1 MEDENNGDAV
11 CHNCGR
17 VVDDHLILREGLAA
31 LLRQSWQDAVILQGR
46 DAETGL
52 RMAED
57 NPDLDVVF
65 LDLNMPGMNGMAGI
79 QHFVQRFPKLPL
91 IILSSS
97 ENPAEVRRALALGA
111 VGYVPKSASPQTLI
125 SALRLVL
132 AGDVYLPPLLLDA
145 PPLPGRRPVEE
156 SGGLTD
162 RQVEVLA
169 ALCNGLSNKEIGRKL
184 DLSEKTVKAHITAI
198 FRTLNVVN
206 RTQAANAARARGLV
220 TP

>member
-1 MEDENNGDAV
+1 MKIL
-11 CHNCGR
+11 

-46 DAETGL
+46 DADAGL
-52 RMAED
+52 RAAEE

-65 LDLNMPGMNGMAGI
+65 LDLNMPGMNGMTGI
-79 QHFVQRFPKLPL
+79 QHFVQRFPRLPL

-132 AGDVYLPPLLLDA
+132 AGDIYLPPLLLDA
-145 PPLPGRRPVEE
+145 PPLPGRRPADE

-162 RQVEVLA
+162 RQVEVLV

-198 FRTLNVVN
+198 FRALNVVN
-206 RTQAANAARARGLV
+206 RTQAANAARVRGLV